1 VLAMESESTVETLM
15 GTIHAHP
22 TLSEALGE
30 AFNNVYGL
38 TINA

>member
-1 VLAMESESTVETLM
+1 MN
-15 GTIHAHP
+15 TIHAHP
-22 TLSEALGE
+22 TLYEALAE